1 MEVRS
6 DRLLHPTSS
15 LRSSSSTLS
24 WAVRMQVSASLAV
37 MAWWFMPGTG
47 RSSPWAS
54 PFSSNQVLTIHTG
67 SSALPYQETVLLR
80 SSMLIVP
87 VSTEALMVIC
97 GRPSSLLG
105 EVRVRLAFSPP
116 LELA

>member
-6 DRLLHPTSS
+6 DRLSQPTPS
-15 LRSSSSTLS
+15 LRSPSSTLS

-54 PFSSNQVLTIHTG
+54 PFSLNHMLTIHTG
-67 SSALPYQETVLLR
+67 SSTLPYQETVLLR

-87 VSTEALMVIC
+87 VSTEALMVIR
-97 GRPSSLLG
+97 GRWLSLLG
-105 EVRVRLAFSPP
+105 EARVRLMFRPP
-116 LELA
+116 LELL